1 MSSVCFLSSSMSG
14 GRRRDGGKRQGQGQ
28 PHCPPQAGQCL
39 SQLHDSPTPP
49 PRYTPPLPHCPA
61 PRSQVGA
68 SPRQRGTAG
77 HAIPQPLPWRPDGD
91 QHPDTRSAPAHDPVS
106 GYRPPSR
113 RLLAPRP
120 RPQPGPPPPTA
131 PRRAPALPPGL
142 DLPLRVQRSQARAT
156 RATTPPGMHLR
167 PPRTAAC
174 HSHGHPRGS
183 PSAAQPPAPQGGR
196 DSAAWVCRFPSCVG
210 CAGRDRCARGRAGVA
225 GVAAVAARD
234 PARPRRSARA
244 RPRASGADLEPKPQR
259 RPAQGP

>member
-1 MSSVCFLSSSMSG
+1 MSG

-120 RPQPGPPPPTA
+120 RPQPGPPPTHSAQKGPRPA
-131 PRRAPALPPGL
+131 PRPRPATKGSAFPGTRHPGHHSSRDAPATPAHSRLPQPRPPTRQPQRSPAPGASGREGL
-142 DLPLRVQRSQARAT
+142 GGLGLPLPELRGLRRA
-156 RATTPPGMHLR
+156 
-167 PPRTAAC
+167 
-174 HSHGHPRGS
+174 
-183 PSAAQPPAPQGGR
+183 
-196 DSAAWVCRFPSCVG
+196 
-210 CAGRDRCARGRAGVA
+210 
-225 GVAAVAARD
+225 
-234 PARPRRSARA
+234 
-244 RPRASGADLEPKPQR
+244 
-259 RPAQGP
+259 

>member
-1 MSSVCFLSSSMSG
+1 MEGSARARGSPTAHP
-14 GRRRDGGKRQGQGQ
+14 RRGTASASYMTAPLKNTG
-28 PHCPPQAGQCL
+28 
-39 SQLHDSPTPP
+39 PTPP
-49 PRYTPPLPHCPA
+49 PGYTPPLPHCPA

-68 SPRQRGTAG
+68 SPWGHRRHSSPCQRGTAG

-91 QHPDTRSAPAHDPVS
+91 QHPDTRSLHAHDPVS

-120 RPQPGPPPPTA
+120 RPQPGPPHPQRPEVPP
-131 PRRAPALPPGL
+131 PLPPGL
-142 DLPLRVQRSQARAT
+142 DLPLRDQRSQARAT

-196 DSAAWVCRFPSCVG
+196 DSAAWACRVPSCVG
-210 CAGRDRCARGRAGVA
+210 CAGRDRCVRGRA

-244 RPRASGADLEPKPQR
+244 RPRASGADLEPKLQR

>member
-1 MSSVCFLSSSMSG
+1 MEGSARARG
-14 GRRRDGGKRQGQGQ
+14 
-28 PHCPPQAGQCL
+28 
-39 SQLHDSPTPP
+39 SPTAH
-49 PRYTPPLPHCPA
+49 PRRGSASASYMTAPLPHLGTPRPSPTAQLRARRWAPPPAREAPPATRSRNPCPGAPTEISIQTPA
-61 PRSQVGA
+61 PRLHTTPSA
-68 SPRQRGTAG
+68 
-77 HAIPQPLPWRPDGD
+77 AIGRLPEGSWHR
-91 QHPDTRSAPAHDPVS
+91 APALSP
-106 GYRPPSR
+106 
-113 RLLAPRP
+113 A
-120 RPQPGPPPPTA
+120 PPPPTA